1 MSELSTAP
9 SSEDQDEA
17 AQHIMKENSKAGPM
31 LAINGGRASVKHS
44 KLITY
49 SAKPV
54 PGAAA
59 AWSSSL
65 SCTIPT
71 QPQSTGTRQGLFPTA
86 SLAASTLFW
95 AARQVSG
102 EGISHCPAVLR
113 ERF

>member
-1 MSELSTAP
+1 MRT
-9 SSEDQDEA
+9 
-17 AQHIMKENSKAGPM
+17 QHVMKENSKAGPT
-31 LAINGGRASVKHS
+31 LAIDSGRATVKHS
-44 KLITY
+44 ELITY

-71 QPQSTGTRQGLFPTA
+71 QLQSPDTRQGLFPA
-86 SLAASTLFW
+86 SSLAASIPFW

-102 EGISHCPAVLR
+102 EGISIVQLCSGKGSR
-113 ERF
+113 